1 MATDGRPKVSV
12 IFREQDAETA
22 RALGRAF
29 INDPPLKVILPS
41 PTEPVARASRLEL
54 MFRGVLAMQRVNGQP
69 LLGVMMDGKVVA
81 AAVIEGT
88 AGISQM
94 RLLMSGLL
102 QLPTMVQGLGWGGM
116 RRATQL
122 VDELVKNHPHEPHIY
137 LNFLGV
143 DPDFQRRHHCGSA
156 LLEHLRDLAAQRPSL
171 CGVYLETATEANVAY
186 YQARGYEV
194 IGELRPLGVRMWQ
207 MLQRTR

>member
-1 MATDGRPKVSV
+1 MAIDGRPRVSV
-12 IFREQDAETA
+12 IFREQDEEAA

-29 INDPPLKVILPS
+29 IHDPPLKVILPS
-41 PTEPVARASRLEL
+41 PMEPVARANQLTL
-54 MFRGVLAMQRVNGQP
+54 FFRGILAMQRINGEP

-94 RLLMSGLL
+94 RLLMSGLW
-102 QLPTMVQGLGWGGM
+102 QLPAMVQGLGWAGM
-116 RRATQL
+116 RRGMQL
-122 VDELVKNHPHEPHIY
+122 MDELVKNHPREPHLY

-143 DPDFQRRHHCGSA
+143 DPDCQRHHCGSA
-156 LLEHLRDLAAQRPSL
+156 LLAHLGDLAAQRPSL

>member
-12 IFREQDAETA
+12 IFREQDGETA
-22 RALGRAF
+22 RSLGRAF

-41 PTEPVARASRLEL
+41 PIEPVARAAQLEM

-69 LLGVMMDGKVVA
+69 LLGVMIEGKVVA
-81 AAVIEGT
+81 AAVIEGA
-88 AGISQM
+88 AGISRM
-94 RLLMSGLL
+94 RLWMSGLV
-102 QLPTMVQGLGWGGM
+102 QLPSMVQGLGWGGM
-116 RRATQL
+116 RRGMQL
-122 VDELVKNHPHEPHIY
+122 MDELAKNHPREPHIY

-143 DPDFQRRHHCGSA
+143 DPEFQRRHHCGSV
-156 LLEHLRDLAAQRPSL
+156 LLEYLREIAAERPSL

>member
-1 MATDGRPKVSV
+1 MASNGKPTVSV
-12 IFREQDAETA
+12 IFREQDRETA

-29 INDPPLKVILPS
+29 INDPPLKVILPT
-41 PTEPVARASRLEL
+41 PTEPVARAARLES
-54 MFRGVLAMQRVNGQP
+54 MFRGVLAMQRLNGQP
-69 LLGVMMDGKVVA
+69 LLGVVMDGKVVA

-88 AGISQM
+88 AGISQA
-94 RLLMSGLL
+94 RLWMTGLL
-102 QLPTMVQGLGWGGM
+102 QLPAMVQGLGWSGM
-116 RRATQL
+116 RRGMQL
-122 VDELVKNHPHEPHIY
+122 MDELVKHHPPEPHIY

-156 LLEHLRDLAAQRPSL
+156 LLDHLRELAAQRPSL

>member
-1 MATDGRPKVSV
+1 MAANGKPAVSV
-12 IFREQDAETA
+12 IFREQDHETA
-22 RALGRAF
+22 RALARAF
-29 INDPPLKVILPS
+29 INDPPLKVILPN
-41 PTEPVARASRLEL
+41 PTEPAARAAQREL
-54 MFRGVLAMQRVNGQP
+54 MFRGVLAMQRLNGQP
-69 LLGVMMDGKVVA
+69 LLGVVMDGKVVA

-88 AGISQM
+88 AGISQA
-94 RLLMSGLL
+94 RLWMTGLL
-102 QLPTMVQGLGWGGM
+102 QLPVMVQGLGWSGM
-116 RRATQL
+116 RRGMQL
-122 VDELVKNHPHEPHIY
+122 MDELVKHHPHEPHIY

-156 LLEHLRDLAAQRPSL
+156 LLDHLRELAAQRPSL

-207 MLQRTR
+207 MLQRTC